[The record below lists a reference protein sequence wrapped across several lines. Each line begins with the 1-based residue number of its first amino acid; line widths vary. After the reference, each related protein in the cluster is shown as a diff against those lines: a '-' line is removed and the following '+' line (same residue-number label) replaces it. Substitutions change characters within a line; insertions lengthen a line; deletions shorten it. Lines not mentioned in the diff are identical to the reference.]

1 MKWCEIKIN
10 RSASKRWND
19 PKKTLENFHEFANL
33 HFFYANETPF
43 MHLKKPHVSMNDHS
57 PLLVAMSMSTST
69 IITVDESSSSDTR
82 IVADSTT
89 STYSIAFQE
98 GEDVLWR
105 SQVSF
110 ATGPVRT
117 ANRGFAVQRWLPQSH
132 PWANLSFRPKVP
144 QKSKLCLSG
153 HISSLTWN
161 WAFFRKVVEAL
172 PQAVDMNTNHW
183 KYLMFNTTLLYLLTA
198 CSS

>member
-1 MKWCEIKIN
+1 MKWCETKIN

-69 IITVDESSSSDTR
+69 IITDDESSSTDTR

-110 ATGPVRT
+110 ATAPVRT

-144 QKSKLCLSG
+144 QKSKLCLSRGIFQVSHETG
-153 HISSLTWN
+153 H
-161 WAFFRKVVEAL
+161 F
-172 PQAVDMNTNHW
+172 
-183 KYLMFNTTLLYLLTA
+183 
-198 CSS
+198 